1 MYHNKKKTSVCYWNW
16 LMSWLVFNKSLI
28 IAAADVYNGW
38 RVGSW
43 QIISFH
49 LPKILIYQLKLVKSE
64 LMNLMK

>member
-1 MYHNKKKTSVCYWNW
+1 
-16 LMSWLVFNKSLI
+16 MSWLVFNKSLI

-49 LPKILIYQLKLVKSE
+49 LPKNPDIPIKISQKWIDKLDKIESG
-64 LMNLMK
+64 